1 VTQAAISR
9 EMDGAVVFVA
19 TKAVESILVISRE
32 SFPLEYQI
40 GWRLAKRL
48 H

>member
-19 TKAVESILVISRE
+19 TRVVVLILVISRE
-32 SFPLEYQI
+32 SFSLEYQI